1 MLFDRHHF
9 HFFGNREIGA
19 LYITLGLLSFAE
31 GLIGVFVPIYFWQ
44 IGFSIPKI
52 LFFYFLNSLYFVA
65 LTFLLLPVLKRLSDK
80 MMMFLSIPFLILYFL
95 GLNFI
100 EANEFIFFALPLSL
114 AINMLFFNVGYHA
127 SFSSAADDDRIGRE
141 VGLRYTVGS
150 LVQFSAPFLGGLLI
164 TFIGF
169 QNTFTA
175 GGLILFL
182 AVLPLF
188 FFPQRNLSALLGR
201 RPLVQF
207 LTERRLLPFNLS
219 GFGYANEVM
228 VGRIV
233 WPLFIF
239 FAIGGIENFGAILS
253 AGLLAGAIVTYLIGF
268 LADVGRQRR
277 VLTLATAAFAVI
289 WASRPFLARA
299 GAIVGT
305 HVAGN
310 IANSA
315 LMVAWSSQYYRLAH
329 ASPDTGL
336 FILSRE
342 VLYHLSRISFLPILI
357 ALARI
362 LPQNIF
368 FSASFVI
375 AAALTL
381 FYFFANRMHQSDF
394 NEMHITQ

>member
-1 MLFDRHHF
+1 M
-9 HFFGNREIGA
+9 GA
-19 LYITLGLLSFAE
+19 LYMTLGLLSFAE

-44 IGFSIPKI
+44 LGFSIPKI

-65 LTFLLLPVLKRLSDK
+65 LTFLLLPALRRLSDK

-100 EANEFIFFALPLSL
+100 VEMAFLFFALPFAL

-127 SFSSAADDDRIGRE
+127 SFSGAADDDHIGRE
-141 VGLRYTVGS
+141 VGLRYMVGS
-150 LVQFSAPFLGGLLI
+150 LVQFSAPFFGGLLI
-164 TFIGF
+164 TFVGF

-175 GGLILFL
+175 GGVILFL

-188 FFPQRNLSALLGR
+188 FFQRRSLSPLLGGR
-201 RPLVQF
+201 SLVQF
-207 LTERRLLPFNLS
+207 LIDRRLLPFNLS

-239 FAIGGIENFGAILS
+239 FVVGSIENFGAVLS
-253 AGLLAGAIVTYLIGF
+253 AGLLAGAVVTYFVGF
-268 LADVGRQRR
+268 LADAGRRR
-277 VLTLATAAFAVI
+277 RTLGWATAVFTAI
-289 WASRPFLARA
+289 WASRPFFAGA

-310 IANSA
+310 IANAA

-329 ASPDTGL
+329 ASPDAGL

-342 VLYHLSRISFLPILI
+342 VLYHLSRVFFLPILI
-357 ALARI
+357 VLARV

-368 FSASFVI
+368 FQTSFAI

-381 FYFFANRMHQSDF
+381 FFFFANRMHRSNF
-394 NEMHITQ
+394 KEMNVVR